1 MKLLIVILIINCVH
15 LFGDIFG
22 EKIYKYQLRGI
33 HQEELKIFIQ
43 NLIKDTVQR
52 IYHKIL
58 ESATKGKNDC
68 RFIIMCK
75 ETTIQNCKI
84 NNEYHEWSQ
93 NSRSRNLINIIT
105 TTNTY
110 ITFEQYTA
118 NVTNYLNEIFPDT
131 NFTTIHNNC
140 CDYLTIKW

>member
-22 EKIYKYQLRGI
+22 DKVYKYHLRGM
-33 HQEELKIFIQ
+33 HKEELERLTRNSIEE
-43 NLIKDTVQR
+43 TVEM

-58 ESATKGKNDC
+58 HSARKGKNDC

-75 ETTIQNCKI
+75 ETTIKNCKI

-93 NSRSRNLINIIT
+93 NNPKSINIIT
-105 TTNTY
+105 TTNQY
-110 ITFEQYTA
+110 ITFEQYA
-118 NVTNYLNEIFPDT
+118 ENVTDYLNQIFPDS
-131 NFTTIHNNC
+131 NLTTIYNNC